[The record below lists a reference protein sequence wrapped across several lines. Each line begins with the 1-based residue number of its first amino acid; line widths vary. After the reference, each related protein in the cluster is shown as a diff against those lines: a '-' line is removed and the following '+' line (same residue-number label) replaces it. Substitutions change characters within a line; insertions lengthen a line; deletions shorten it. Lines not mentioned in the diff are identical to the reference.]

1 MNENSVKQDAQQKGI
16 FFCAQPDKNANR
28 TIDYSVKL
36 DPCLVLL
43 TLDGNNFNIFMSL
56 NNNDFSWP

>member
-43 TLDGNNFNIFMSL
+43 TLDGNNFNIFMS
-56 NNNDFSWP
+56 